1 MKEEKH
7 KTIFSQKLA
16 AYLMARGFVLL
27 DMQKD
32 AKGTG
37 RNVYYF
43 KNSDELVNAIF
54 DYGAS
59 K

>member
-16 AYLMARGFVLL
+16 AYLMGRGFVLL

-43 KNSDELVNAIF
+43 KNSDELVKAIF